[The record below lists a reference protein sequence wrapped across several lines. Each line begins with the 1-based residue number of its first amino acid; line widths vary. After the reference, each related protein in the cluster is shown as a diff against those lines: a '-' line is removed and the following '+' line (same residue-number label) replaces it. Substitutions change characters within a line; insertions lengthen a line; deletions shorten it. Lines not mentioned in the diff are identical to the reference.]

1 MKKEWFFDRYCGQQF
16 AALLEDDALV
26 EFTTEREPRLE
37 AVGNIYKGKVTN
49 VLAGIN
55 AAFISCGLNKN
66 CYLAMDETYTDYSK
80 YDGTTTPPATTAN
93 LKVGDEIIVQMTKTA
108 RGNKGA
114 KVTTNLSF
122 VGKTLIY
129 LPKADFLGISRKIT
143 DETLREKL
151 LSTVQKFRDSQT
163 EGFIIRTSA
172 PLVSARKLKAE
183 ADYLKKL
190 YQQTIEKAK
199 NSPVNT
205 LLYEDEELPMRIM
218 RDSFGEE
225 LSAIHVG
232 DKELYEKLLSLIR
245 LRGDISPRKLVMYKG
260 ERTLMHDFGIAPL
273 IYEAGNPTVPLVG
286 GGYLIIERT
295 EAMTVVDVNTG
306 SFVGTNSHEE
316 TVFAVN
322 LQAAKEIARQVR
334 LRNVGGIVVVD
345 FIDMVQEEH
354 RQQVTQELKK
364 YLELDKAKCNVLP
377 MSELCITQFT
387 RKRVGDDVQT
397 ILQKPCPHCTGKGF
411 VHDDIFVITRLRGEI
426 LNCFANGYQ
435 SAIVDLNENIMKK
448 ILQERLFSIEARG
461 RWKDKRIYFVPH
473 KTFKEDYFTVY
484 GDNAQVL
491 NLPNNAQ
498 ILY

>member
-1 MKKEWFFDRYCGQQF
+1 MGDEVYSESD
-16 AALLEDDALV
+16 LV
-26 EFTTEREPRLE
+26 MRMVRDVVTTDVEK
-37 AVGNIYKGKVTN
+37 I
-49 VLAGIN
+49 I
-55 AAFISCGLNKN
+55 
-66 CYLAMDETYTDYSK
+66 
-80 YDGTTTPPATTAN
+80 
-93 LKVGDEIIVQMTKTA
+93 VGD
-108 RGNKGA
+108 
-114 KVTTNLSF
+114 KV
-122 VGKTLIY
+122 IY
-129 LPKADFLGISRKIT
+129 DR
-143 DETLREKL
+143 
-151 LSTVQKFRDSQT
+151 
-163 EGFIIRTSA
+163 
-172 PLVSARKLKAE
+172 
-183 ADYLKKL
+183 LKKL
-190 YQQTIEKAK
+190 PKTREKVIK
-199 NSPVNT
+199 NKLEYFKGKKDLFTTYGLDEDVESLLHNRVN
-205 LLYEDEELPMRIM
+205 
-218 RDSFGEE
+218 
-225 LSAIHVG
+225 LSSGA
-232 DKELYEKLLSLIR
+232 
-245 LRGDISPRKLVMYKG
+245 
-260 ERTLMHDFGIAPL
+260 
-273 IYEAGNPTVPLVG
+273 
-286 GGYLIIERT
+286 YLIIDKT
-295 EAMTVVDVNTG
+295 EALTVIDVNTG

-397 ILQKPCPHCTGKGF
+397 ILQKPCPHCVGKGF